1 MARARP
7 FGRNPAL
14 TPERFA
20 RMKDV
25 LLEARQRP
33 ADGRAAWVA
42 SACGDDAELR
52 AEVLSL
58 LAYENTPTQVA
69 ADGAADPL
77 PANTPERVGP
87 YRVIEVLGRGG
98 MGVVYRAVQETPIRR
113 EVALKLIAPG
123 MDNERVL
130 GRFDS
135 ERQALAWMDHPGIAH
150 VLDAG
155 TADGRPFFVME
166 LVRGEPITDFCVR
179 QGLTVERRLDLFLA
193 VCAAVQHAHQ
203 KGVIHRDLKPSN
215 ILVTRQDGVPVPK
228 VIDFG
233 IAKAVGDGAA
243 AAGTSDG
250 LFVGTPDY
258 MSPEQATGAPIDTRS
273 DVYSLGVL
281 LYELLTGARPY
292 RFREVSLP
300 EILRI
305 FTHEAPARPS
315 TVTGTAPAQKR
326 LRGDLDNIVLK
337 ALEKKPPAR
346 YASVE
351 QLADDLRRHL
361 DGRPVRAR
369 PPTRRYRAGKFV
381 RRHRFGVAAAAV
393 LVVLMAG
400 FAVISAV
407 QSARVAR
414 ERDRALLAEQRA
426 RTEAATAE
434 RVSQFMVEL
443 FRLSDPSEARGNAVT
458 AREILDKG
466 AARLAELN
474 DQPEVQATLTD
485 SVGRVYQ
492 SLGLYG
498 AARTLLEKA
507 LDTRRRVYGSEH
519 PRVAESLDTLAR
531 LVREMGDP
539 VAAEPFYREA
549 LAMNRKLLGEEH
561 PTVAL
566 NLNNLANLLKVKGN
580 MAEAEALLRRALE
593 IRRKALGPEHPDVAE
608 SLHDLGG
615 LLSVRGDPAGAE
627 ALLREALALD
637 RRLHGDSHPVI
648 VIGLNSIGV
657 TLKQL
662 GDYAGAESAHREALF
677 IARQLFGEEHP
688 FVAHTLHN
696 LGVLLQARGDLAAAE
711 PILRQSLGMHRRL
724 IGAKNRW
731 VANGLAALGRVLR
744 DQGALGPAE
753 GHIREAMALNR
764 AIYGES
770 HLAAADGVR
779 DLASVLEVR
788 GDHAGAEALYRQAL
802 DLDRAQPNDR
812 DPMVAAD
819 QALIARALLAQGD
832 SGAAEPLFREAL
844 DQQRKVLRPRHPAT
858 ADTLVGLGR
867 LLRDR
872 GDAQAAE
879 PLLREGLEIRRAVL
893 ARGSRGVREAEAAL
907 ARCHARLASGD

>member
-1 MARARP
+1 
-7 FGRNPAL
+7 
-14 TPERFA
+14 
-20 RMKDV
+20 MKAV
-25 LLEARQRP
+25 LLEARTRP
-33 ADGRAAWVA
+33 AGERASWVA
-42 SACGDDAELR
+42 GACGDDAKMRE
-52 AEVLSL
+52 EVLSL
-58 LAYENTPTQVA
+58 LAHESAPTQ
-69 ADGAADPL
+69 GAAEAAGGPL
-77 PANTPERVGP
+77 PADTPERVGP

-98 MGVVYRAVQETPIRR
+98 MGVVYRALQETPIRR

-130 GRFDS
+130 ARFDG

-155 TADGRPFFVME
+155 TAGGRPYFVME

-179 QGLTVERRLDLFLA
+179 EGLSVERRIDLFLA

-203 KGVIHRDLKPSN
+203 KGIIHRDLKPSN
-215 ILVTRQDGVPVPK
+215 ILVTRQDGVPIPK

-233 IAKAVGDGAA
+233 IAKAVADGAA

-258 MSPEQATGAPIDTRS
+258 MSPEQATGAGIDTRS

-305 FTHEAPARPS
+305 FTHEAPPRPS
-315 TVTGTAPAQKR
+315 TVTGPAPEQKA

-361 DGRPVRAR
+361 DGRPVQAR

-393 LVVLMAG
+393 LVVLLAG
-400 FAVISAV
+400 FAISTAV

-426 RTEAATAE
+426 QTEAATAQ

-485 SVGRVYQ
+485 TVGRVYQ

-498 AARTLLEKA
+498 SARTLLENA
-507 LDTRRRVYGSEH
+507 LATRRRVHGNEH

-539 VAAEPFYREA
+539 VAAEPLYREA

-566 NLNNLANLLKVKGN
+566 NINNLANLVKVKGN
-580 MAEAEALLRRALE
+580 MAEAETLSRRALE
-593 IRRKALGPEHPDVAE
+593 IRKKALGPEHPDVAE
-608 SLHDLGG
+608 SLHDLGSI
-615 LLSVRGDPAGAE
+615 LLSGGDYAGAE

-637 RRLHGDSHPVI
+637 RRLHGDSHPVV
-648 VIGLNSIGV
+648 VIGLNSIGGV
-657 TLKQL
+657 LARQ
-662 GDYAGAESAHREALF
+662 GDYAGAESAYRESLF
-677 IARQLFGEEHP
+677 ISRKLFGEEHP
-688 FVAHTLHN
+688 FVAHN
-696 LGVLLQARGDLAAAE
+696 LYSLGALLQARGDLAAAE
-711 PILRQSLGMHRRL
+711 PLLRQSLDMHRRL
-724 IGAKNRW
+724 MGAKNRW
-731 VANGLAALGRVLR
+731 VADGLAALGRVLR

-753 GHIREAMALNR
+753 AHIREAIAMNR

-770 HLAAADGVR
+770 HASAPSDIR
-779 DLASVLEVR
+779 DLASVLEDR
-788 GDHAGAEALYRQAL
+788 GDHAGAEALYRQAV
-802 DLDRAQPNDR
+802 DLDRARLSDG

-819 QALIARALLAQGD
+819 RSLIARALLAQGD
-832 SGAAEPLFREAL
+832 LARAEPLFREAL
-844 DQQRKVLRPRHPAT
+844 HQQRKVLRPRHPAT

-867 LLRDR
+867 LLLDR

-893 ARGSRGVREAEAAL
+893 AKDSRGVRDAEAAL
-907 ARCHARLASGD
+907 ARCRARLASGD